1 MLTTARKKGDAE
13 AAAQSVVNYVVIWS
27 QEWKLNLRADT
38 SEVNPFSISSND
50 STWTPNI
57 FSDTQKVCVNTT
69 PLLLGVI
76 LDRSLTFNFLYV
88 EVAIWAICTNRH
100 LEVQEVLHWLCE
112 CPALMTIR
120 QREPSRIIRV
130 ACHSTWDVVVYA
142 RKTFV
147 NLDT

>member
-57 FSDTQKVCVNTT
+57 FNDTQKVCVNTT

-88 EVAIWAICTNRH
+88 EVGLLGQLPKIATSKYKKSFTGSAS
-100 LEVQEVLHWLCE
+100 VQL
-112 CPALMTIR
+112 
-120 QREPSRIIRV
+120 
-130 ACHSTWDVVVYA
+130 
-142 RKTFV
+142 
-147 NLDT
+147 